1 MQVMLNEEEQKR
13 QQELEEYKKH
23 REEEI
28 EVKEINAKAKRKKA
42 DKYFRLIVFG
52 LIFLALVAV
61 TLQWLFGSSGLAY

>member
-13 QQELEEYKKH
+13 QQELEEYKKQ

-42 DKYFRLIVFG
+42 DKYFRFIVFG

-61 TLQWLFGSSGLAY
+61 TLQRLFGSSGLAY

>member
-13 QQELEEYKKH
+13 QQELEEYKKQ

>member
-13 QQELEEYKKH
+13 QQELEEYKKQ

-42 DKYFRLIVFG
+42 DKYFRFIVFG
-52 LIFLALVAV
+52 LIFLSLVAV

>member
-13 QQELEEYKKH
+13 QQELDDYKQQ

-28 EVKEINAKAKRKKA
+28 KEKEINAKKRKKKA
-42 DKYFRLIVFG
+42 DKYFRFIVFG
-52 LIFLALVAV
+52 LIFLSLVAV